1 MAAMHLLPTVAR
13 PALLGLLLLAVGCST
28 LDVPRADNY
37 PASGQKKV
45 RAVHHWDVL
54 AGDVAARIADKISEW
69 PAGEHL
75 LYLSAPPAGSFNQ
88 GFRKLLMAHLLE
100 RGVALS
106 TEPTAVQLHIETQVV
121 QHEAAAHN
129 SAGLPYTRLAAGV
142 AVARDIAVHAQSAP
156 SGIAAGLA
164 LGMALDAA
172 TLYTDGA
179 AAGGPT
185 RTEVLVTTS
194 LESGGRY
201 LASTADMYYI
211 ERAEAGLY
219 RNAPPQAPLPAL
231 TTWQV
236 VKP

>member
-1 MAAMHLLPTVAR
+1 MQSLTFIVR
-13 PALLGLLLLAVGCST
+13 PAVLGLLVLSAGCST

-54 AGDVAARIADKISEW
+54 ADDVATRIAFKITEW
-69 PAGEHL
+69 PPGEHPI
-75 LYLSAPPAGSFNQ
+75 YLALPPQGAFNQ
-88 GFRKLLMAHLLE
+88 GFRKLLIARLLE
-100 RGVALS
+100 HGVVLS
-106 TEPTAVQLHIETQVV
+106 TEPVAVQLHLDSQIV
-121 QHEAAAHN
+121 QHEAAVHN
-129 SAGLPYTRLAAGV
+129 RVDLPYTRLAAGV
-142 AVARDIAVHAQSAP
+142 AVARDIAVHAQSAA
-156 SGIAAGLA
+156 SGIGAGLV
-164 LGMALDAA
+164 LGLALDAA
-172 TLYTDGA
+172 QQHTQGT

-211 ERAEAGLY
+211 DRADAMLY
-219 RNAPPQAPLPAL
+219 LSAPAPIPPTPL